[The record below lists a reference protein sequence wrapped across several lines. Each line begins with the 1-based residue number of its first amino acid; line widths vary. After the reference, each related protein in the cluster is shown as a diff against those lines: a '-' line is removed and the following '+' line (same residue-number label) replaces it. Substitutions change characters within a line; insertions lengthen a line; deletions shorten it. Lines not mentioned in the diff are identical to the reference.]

1 MAGGKELKMKIY
13 IVDSFTEKRFCG
25 NQAGVVLLESGK
37 DFPEPDYMRQL
48 AAELRYSETAFIK
61 KLEKEVFK
69 LRYFTPMQEV
79 ELCGHATIAAFTVL
93 HKEGVIKAGSC
104 RAETMAGDLEVK
116 VSEKDIWMEMAVPRI
131 IKIFDQEESEALYTS
146 LSLDKYDAPEA
157 MIPQIINTGLSDIML
172 PVKNQ
177 KALEAAVLK
186 AQEVS
191 LLSAAYS
198 VTGIHLFCLEKDI
211 EITARCRNFAPVCG
225 IDEESATGTSNGAL
239 TWYLRQYGIVKPN
252 EINRFVQGEAMG
264 KPSVI
269 KTIFDEKEGKPRIR
283 VGGAAVI
290 VLKGALV

>member
-1 MAGGKELKMKIY
+1 MKIY

-25 NQAGVVLLESGK
+25 NQAGVVLLESGE

-93 HKEGVIKAGSC
+93 YEEGVIKAGSC
-104 RAETMAGDLEVK
+104 KAETMAGDLEVK

-146 LSLDKYDAPEA
+146 LSLDKYDTPEA

-264 KPSVI
+264 KPSVV